1 MKRLAR
7 HLARLYPRPWRVRYG
22 REFEALLEDANL
34 TWRDLGDVIAGALRM
49 RLKTW
54 NSSSTPEGENCTMD
68 QPATLLRVIGLKDR
82 NIPHGYEFETTIE
95 QTRADDGSKTL
106 VRQFFR
112 ELDFG
117 GSYLTVNHTSRDS
130 EAAQTFIVSG
140 TKGEVAGDFRT
151 DRTEMLVLHA
161 DGTVRRSEQTVKTWL
176 KYETI
181 REKLRATYRNGQQ
194 AGLSPDQVYQKLRLE
209 HSPDPEPRA

>member
-7 HLARLYPRPWRVRYG
+7 HLARLYPGPWRARYG
-22 REFEALLEDANL
+22 REFEALLEETNL

-54 NSSSTPEGENCTMD
+54 NPSSTPEGENDTMD
-68 QPATLLRVIGLKDR
+68 QQATLLRVIDLKDR
-82 NIPHGYEFETTIE
+82 DIPHGYELESTIE
-95 QTRADDGSKTL
+95 QTRADGSKTL

-117 GSYLTVNHTSRDS
+117 GSYLTVNHLSRDS

-161 DGTVRRSEQTVKTWL
+161 DGTVRRNEQTVKTCM
-176 KYETI
+176 KHEAV
-181 REKLRATYRNGQQ
+181 REKLRETYRNGLK
-194 AGLSPDQVYQKLRLE
+194 AGLSPHQVYQKLRLE
-209 HSPDPEPRA
+209 HRPESEPRA

>member
-34 TWRDLGDVIAGALRM
+34 TWRDLGDVIAEALRM
-49 RLKTW
+49 RLRTW
-54 NSSSTPEGENCTMD
+54 NPSNTPQGENDTMD
-68 QPATLLRVIGLKDR
+68 QQATLLRVIDLKDR
-82 NIPHGYEFETTIE
+82 NIPHGYDFETTIE
-95 QTRADDGSKTL
+95 QTRADGSKTL

-117 GSYLTVNHTSRDS
+117 GSYLTVNHLSRDS

-140 TKGEVAGDFRT
+140 TKGEVTGDFRT
-151 DRTEMLVLHA
+151 DRTEMVVLHA
-161 DGTVRRSEQTVKTWL
+161 DGTVHRSEQTVKTWM
-176 KYETI
+176 KHETI
-181 REKLRATYRNGQQ
+181 REKLRATYRNGLR
-194 AGLSPDQVYQKLRLE
+194 AGLSPDQVYQKLRLD